1 VSQIQ
6 AKITNIF
13 DCDLEAIVT
22 EIPSVKAS
30 PENAW
35 RETWGSRE
43 FVERWAT
50 KGGWQAPIREA
61 QVAMVL
67 GMIPHPMEAPIRV
80 LDIGA
85 GYGALAAAVLK
96 ERPGAMA
103 VCLDA
108 SEAMLSLGEE
118 RNPDLMVRMKFVQG
132 SLESANWLKAIDGTF
147 DAVISSRALHHFTEN
162 QRRRFIFKEV
172 FSLVR
177 PGGCFI
183 NADNVRGATKTLGVR
198 YRAARDN
205 YLDRFVRESSGGKT
219 NLAEVRAASPN
230 TYHGPHN
237 NGFLDEELAW
247 LKEAGFE
254 DVDCFWKFAMT
265 VVYGGFRP

>member
-1 VSQIQ
+1 
-6 AKITNIF
+6 
-13 DCDLEAIVT
+13 LEAIVT
-22 EIPSVKAS
+22 ENPSVSAS
-30 PENAW
+30 SKNAW

-67 GMIPHPMEAPIRV
+67 GMIPQPIEAPIRV

-85 GYGALAAAVLK
+85 GYGALAAVVLK
-96 ERPGAMA
+96 ERPSAMA

-108 SEAMLSLGEE
+108 SEAMLKLGEE
-118 RNPDLMVRMKFVQG
+118 RNPDLKIRMKFVQG
-132 SLESANWLKAIDGTF
+132 SLESANWLKAVDGTF

-183 NADNVRGATKTLGVR
+183 NADNVRGATKSLGER
-198 YRAARDN
+198 YRAARDG
-205 YLDRFVRESSGGKT
+205 YLDHFVRESSGGKT
-219 NLAEVRAASPN
+219 NLAEVRAASPS

-237 NGFLDEELAW
+237 NGYLDEELAW

-254 DVDCFWKFAMT
+254 DVDCFWKFATT
-265 VVYGGFRP
+265 VVYGGYRP